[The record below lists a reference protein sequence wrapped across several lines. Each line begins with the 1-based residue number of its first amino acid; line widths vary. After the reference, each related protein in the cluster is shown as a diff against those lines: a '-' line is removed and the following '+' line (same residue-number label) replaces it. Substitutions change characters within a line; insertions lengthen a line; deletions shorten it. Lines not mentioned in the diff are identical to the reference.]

1 MNSPVPLSR
10 QIDPDAEAETEAD
23 VAPMLEV
30 NDLSVSYGTLRV
42 VSGVNLTVPRNRI
55 LAIVGPSGCGKSTV
69 LSSLNRLT
77 DLIPGCRVDGS
88 IRVDGREILTDGCDQ
103 QALRCRVGMVFQK
116 PNPFPLTI
124 RRNFSVPLREH
135 GYSRMETASITEQ
148 SLRDVGLWD
157 EVKNR
162 LDASALTLSGGQQQR
177 LCIARA
183 LALSPDVILF
193 DEPCSALDPLSINI
207 VEELIA
213 SLRSR
218 VTIVI
223 VTHNLAQAKRIA
235 DFAAVFWQ
243 RDGIGTVI
251 ESGSADRVFNRTENP
266 DAAAYL
272 CGRCC

>member
-1 MNSPVPLSR
+1 MNSPVQLSH
-10 QIDPDAEAETEAD
+10 QVDPDAVVTADAD
-23 VAPMLEV
+23 VVPMLEV
-30 NDLSVSYGTLRV
+30 TALSVSYGMHRV
-42 VSGVNLTVPRNRI
+42 VSGVNLIVPRNRI
-55 LAIVGPSGCGKSTV
+55 LAVVGPSGCGKSTV

-77 DLIPGCRVDGS
+77 DLIPGCRVEGS
-88 IRVDGREILTDGCDQ
+88 IRVDGQEMLTDDCDQ

-124 RRNFSVPLREH
+124 RRNLSVPLREH
-135 GYSRMETASITEQ
+135 GYSKVETASITEQ
-148 SLRDVGLWD
+148 SLMDVGLWD

-193 DEPCSALDPLSINI
+193 DEPCSALDPLSINV

-235 DFAAVFWQ
+235 DVAAVFWQ
-243 RDGIGTVI
+243 RDGVGTVI
-251 ESGSADRVFNRTENP
+251 ESGPADLVFNCSQDP